1 MRPSFQQCVMCSD
14 QYFKNGVIVLLHG
27 PWSLSVWVAD
37 VDLHLNNGPPGFSHG
52 SQIQTHPCTMG
63 PPICWGGHPS
73 GNPSKP
79 HLLINYKITVCS
91 RKTGDSILLRL
102 WQSCFFLFAA
112 PSCSI
117 MCKWTRPFGGQT
129 AGGPPKASP
138 RPSQPLFAVPALREL
153 ERCLQVSIVRDAV
166 TIPTV
171 CFSGA
176 LWGSPEGVVSSSLR
190 PKPSAS
196 ICSV

>member
-1 MRPSFQQCVMCSD
+1 MCSD

-79 HLLINYKITVCS
+79 HLLISYKITVFS
-91 RKTGDSILLRL
+91 RKPATQCKCSFYNETKGWDECDSERGEQACPGRCTGVLAIADLVLL
-102 WQSCFFLFAA
+102 A
-112 PSCSI
+112 
-117 MCKWTRPFGGQT
+117 K
-129 AGGPPKASP
+129 
-138 RPSQPLFAVPALREL
+138 
-153 ERCLQVSIVRDAV
+153 DAV
-166 TIPTV
+166 LLAV
-171 CFSGA
+171 HKWLS
-176 LWGSPEGVVSSSLR
+176 
-190 PKPSAS
+190 
-196 ICSV
+196 